1 LKPNLRREDWILDVA
16 PAAVTNAKTEAF
28 PDRGK
33 CEPVAPF
40 ESPDWKRHG
49 ASPAEI
55 DVHYFHEARRID
67 VDATPEQLKALF
79 DRLQHQWETLSSH
92 EPFWS
97 VLTHESYK
105 RANFDAHKRSEF
117 YATGYQHAHLVEL
130 LCERTNSR
138 VQRGLCVEL
147 GCGVGRITKHLAQ
160 LFDHVIA
167 IDISQANLDECKR
180 MAEAEGLS
188 NVETFLLHSVSDLK
202 ELPNFDFLFSLIVLQ
217 HDPPPVQKFILDLL
231 LGKISR
237 GGGFLVQTQ
246 TFDADYQFNLEA
258 YLAADAAETMEMHSL
273 PMHHV
278 MTLAKQHGFTMREV
292 LTDNITGRFGSHTFF
307 AIAETVAGARF
318 KIDEP
323 PPKSFHSLNEALK
336 DDLKRLGSQLH
347 SDHLRQEIGLSLSQ
361 DENIPQNFWQRL
373 NSYLNSFKLLTRT
386 RRRVEAL
393 ERNLAALCESTQ
405 IAITTADEQDAQ
417 LRDTLHR
424 NLIRLDDYQSQTD
437 SIFADHRE
445 KTSLDIEKASTHIQ
459 SDVAVLETKLYRQA
473 EELSEQKNLLRLERA
488 TRQKSFGA
496 FDRKLSTLAFEQG
509 STSEPLNTS
518 AIAEMPGLQSLLESF
533 YFLLEERYRGSRDE
547 IKQRLSVYRQDFER
561 VRRDLHCNGPI
572 IDLGCGRGELLEV
585 LREQDFN
592 VIGIDQ
598 NDLQLDAARQL
609 GLPVIND
616 DALAYLKTLE
626 DESVLAIT
634 GIHIAEHLPF
644 PVLVSFMQEIVRV
657 LKRGGLLLF
666 ETPNPRNLIVGAN
679 TFHFDPTHIKPLPPE
694 VLEILFETCGF
705 INVDVRALH
714 PSDSFSGMVEHKRID
729 PHIAELLFGPQDYA
743 VVGMKA

>member
-16 PAAVTNAKTEAF
+16 PAVVTKAKTEAF
-28 PDRGK
+28 PDRDK
-33 CEPVAPF
+33 PEPVAPF
-40 ESPDWKRHG
+40 EIPDWKRQG

-79 DRLQHQWETLSSH
+79 DRLHHQWEKLSSQ

-105 RANFDAHKRSEF
+105 RANLDDHKRSEF

-130 LCERTNSR
+130 LCKRTKSE
-138 VQRGLCVEL
+138 VERGLCVEL
-147 GCGVGRITKHLAQ
+147 GCGVGRITKHLAH
-160 LFDHVIA
+160 LFDRVIA
-167 IDISQANLDECKR
+167 IDISEANLDECQR
-180 MAEAEGLS
+180 MADAEGLS
-188 NVETFLLHSVSDLK
+188 NIETFLLRSVSDLK
-202 ELPNFDFLFSLIVLQ
+202 DLPNFDFLFSLIVLQ

-231 LGKISR
+231 LGKISE

-246 TFDADYQFNLEA
+246 TFDADYQFNLDA

-307 AIAETVAGARF
+307 ATSEAMTQARF

-323 PPKSFHSLNEALK
+323 PPKSFQSLNEALK
-336 DDLKRLGSQLH
+336 DDLKRLGSQLQ
-347 SDHLRQEIGLSLSQ
+347 SDHIREEIGLSLSQ
-361 DENIPQNFWQRL
+361 DENVPQNFWQRL
-373 NSYLNSFKLLTRT
+373 NSYLNSFKLLTHT

-393 ERNLAALCESTQ
+393 ERNLTALCESTQ
-405 IAITTADEQDAQ
+405 EAIAIANEQDTQ
-417 LRDTLHR
+417 LRDTLHK
-424 NLIRLDDYQSQTD
+424 NLVRLDDYQSQTD
-437 SIFADHRE
+437 SIFSDHRQ
-445 KTSLDIEKASTHIQ
+445 KTSTHIQ
-459 SDVAVLETKLYRQA
+459 SEVAGLESKLYRQA
-473 EELSEQKNLLRLERA
+473 AELSEQKSLLRLERA

-496 FDRKLSTLAFEQG
+496 FDRRLSTLTFQQ
-509 STSEPLNTS
+509 STSVEPSKAKTT
-518 AIAEMPGLQSLLESF
+518 EDMPGLQSLLESF

-547 IKQRLSVYRQDFER
+547 IKHRLSVYRQDFER
-561 VRRDLHCNGPI
+561 VRRNLNCNGPI

-585 LREQDFN
+585 LREQGFN

-616 DALAYLKTLE
+616 DALSYLKALG

-644 PVLVSFMQEIVRV
+644 PVLVSFMQEIARV
-657 LKRGGLLLF
+657 LKRGGLLIF

-705 INVDVRALH
+705 INLDVRALH
-714 PSDSFSGMVEHKRID
+714 PSDSLPGMLDHKRVD

-743 VVGMKA
+743 VLGIKA